1 MGKCFTILSECTEG
15 GNRALEGSLVE
26 LAGYRMERAKE
37 MLDASKGNLEIG
49 QYKTSLNRSY
59 YAIFHAMRAANI
71 LKGFDSS
78 KHSGVIPFFNKEY
91 LKENIMDRSLSVI
104 IKNSAFLREKSD
116 YDDFYIASKKEAEKQ
131 LEDAEVFLAA
141 VEKYLKQEN

>member
-1 MGKCFTILSECTEG
+1 M
-15 GNRALEGSLVE
+15 EGSLKE
-26 LAGYRMERAKE
+26 LAGYRMKRAEE
-37 MLDASKGNLEIG
+37 MLDAASGNLEIG

-78 KHSGVIPFFNKEY
+78 KHSGVIAFFNKEY
-91 LKENIMDRSLSVI
+91 LKENILDRNLSVI

-116 YDDFYIASKKEAEKQ
+116 YDDFYIASRKEAEKQ
-131 LEDAEVFLAA
+131 LKDAQVFLKA
-141 VEKYLKQEN
+141 VEKYLDQQ

>member
-1 MGKCFTILSECTEG
+1 M
-15 GNRALEGSLVE
+15 EGSLKE
-26 LAGYRMERAKE
+26 LAGYRMERANE
-37 MLDASKGNLEIG
+37 MLEAAKKNLEIG

-78 KHSGVIPFFNKEY
+78 KHSGVIAYFNREY
-91 LKENIMDRSLSVI
+91 LKSGILEKNLSVI

-116 YDDFYIASKKEAEKQ
+116 YDDFFIASRKDAEKQ
-131 LEDAEVFLAA
+131 LEDANVFVMAI
-141 VEKYLKQEN
+141 EQFLKCNL

>member
-1 MGKCFTILSECTEG
+1 M
-15 GNRALEGSLVE
+15 EGSLRE
-26 LAGYRMERAKE
+26 LAGYRIERANE
-37 MLDASKGNLEIG
+37 MLEAAKKNLEIG

-78 KHSGVIPFFNKEY
+78 KHSGVIAYFNREY
-91 LKENIMDRSLSVI
+91 LKSGILEKSLSVI

-116 YDDFYIASKKEAEKQ
+116 YDDFFIASRKDAEKQ
-131 LEDAEVFLAA
+131 LEDANAFVMVIEQFL
-141 VEKYLKQEN
+141 KCNL

>member
-1 MGKCFTILSECTEG
+1 M
-15 GNRALEGSLVE
+15 EGSLKE
-26 LAGYRMERAKE
+26 LAGYRMERANE
-37 MLDASKGNLEIG
+37 MLEAAKKNLEIG

-78 KHSGVIPFFNKEY
+78 KHSGVIAYFNREY
-91 LKENIMDRSLSVI
+91 LKSGILEKSLSVI

-116 YDDFYIASKKEAEKQ
+116 YDDFFIASRKDAEKQ
-131 LEDAEVFLAA
+131 LEDANAFVMVIEQFL
-141 VEKYLKQEN
+141 KCNL

>member
-1 MGKCFTILSECTEG
+1 M
-15 GNRALEGSLVE
+15 EGSLRE
-26 LAGYRMERAKE
+26 LAGYRMGRANE
-37 MLDASKGNLEIG
+37 MLEAAKKNLEIG

-78 KHSGVIPFFNKEY
+78 KHSGVIAYFNREY
-91 LKENIMDRSLSVI
+91 LKSGILEKSLSVI

-116 YDDFYIASKKEAEKQ
+116 YDDFFIASRKDAEKQ
-131 LEDAEVFLAA
+131 LEDANAFVMVIEQFL
-141 VEKYLKQEN
+141 KCNL

>member
-1 MGKCFTILSECTEG
+1 M
-15 GNRALEGSLVE
+15 EGSLKE
-26 LAGYRMERAKE
+26 LAGYRIKRAEE
-37 MLDASKGNLEIG
+37 MLDAASGNLEIG

-78 KHSGVIPFFNKEY
+78 KHSGVIAFFNKEY
-91 LKENIMDRSLSVI
+91 LKENILDRNLSVI

-116 YDDFYIASKKEAEKQ
+116 YDDFYIASRKEAEKQ
-131 LEDAEVFLAA
+131 LKDAQVFLHA
-141 VEKYLKQEN
+141 VEKYLDQQ